1 MNEPRSGHPPED
13 DHSGIDIDIQSVDYL
28 KKIVQHFMDR
38 KKQAFPPNL
47 ADDMLRDVISWNHRE
62 RTLSFR
68 KNDNQGHVSS
78 YPEEVY
84 LGRRFL
90 LLSDAGLDVM
100 YSLLAYVSATRLED
114 SEVLKKRREMRNAFT
129 PLLTRASRCY
139 WEAFQSQPVSTIHD
153 HPNQRVLPPPALP
166 LTPRPL
172 TLISPSSQR
181 GVPATGRLPP
191 PIDPDINL
199 SCLEGCTKTLPWLI
213 GIRVVKDAVEK
224 AFSVPLYDLAGVE
237 FRDAKVPPDS
247 ELLKRVEGGCGLLHS
262 ILVRGG
268 DAFPFFVKGS
278 CSTFSLNF
286 PGVALFIEKFSNNM
300 SSEQIKLFER
310 NITLL
315 NAFPYLLPHEL
326 LEQRG
331 GTHSGMALAIVMHG
345 SELALK
351 NECVPLSGLY
361 RIPKNDSTKK
371 LMCSIDYP
379 VILAYMKTSFTPD
392 HMTFD
397 VLQKI
402 AESAATLFKT
412 TICDPVYVYNRA
424 MNQLWGFQT

>member
-153 HPNQRVLPPPALP
+153 HPNQRVLPPPRPASASSSSDAHFTVVSAWRTCDGSTSTPDRPRYQFVLP
-166 LTPRPL
+166 
-172 TLISPSSQR
+172 R
-181 GVPATGRLPP
+181 GMHQDVTMADWYSCRQGRRRKSFLR
-191 PIDPDINL
+191 
-199 SCLEGCTKTLPWLI
+199 T
-213 GIRVVKDAVEK
+213 
-224 AFSVPLYDLAGVE
+224 
-237 FRDAKVPPDS
+237 
-247 ELLKRVEGGCGLLHS
+247 
-262 ILVRGG
+262 LVR
-268 DAFPFFVKGS
+268 PCRS
-278 CSTFSLNF
+278 
-286 PGVALFIEKFSNNM
+286 
-300 SSEQIKLFER
+300 
-310 NITLL
+310 
-315 NAFPYLLPHEL
+315 
-326 LEQRG
+326 
-331 GTHSGMALAIVMHG
+331 
-345 SELALK
+345 
-351 NECVPLSGLY
+351 
-361 RIPKNDSTKK
+361 RIS
-371 LMCSIDYP
+371 
-379 VILAYMKTSFTPD
+379 
-392 HMTFD
+392 
-397 VLQKI
+397 
-402 AESAATLFKT
+402 
-412 TICDPVYVYNRA
+412 
-424 MNQLWGFQT
+424 